1 MSLQKIF
8 VYVDSDTKDLVNEV
22 AHRLRMSESNLM
34 RTAALPTIRT
44 LAKALEAG
52 AKPEDLRKK
61 LMERRA
67 E

>member
-1 MSLQKIF
+1 
-8 VYVDSDTKDLVNEV
+8 
-22 AHRLRMSESNLM
+22 MSESNLM
-34 RTAALPTIRT
+34 RTLALPTIRT
-44 LAKALEAG
+44 LAKALESG

>member
-22 AHRLRMSESNLM
+22 AHRLKMSESNLM
-34 RTAALPTIRT
+34 RTLALPMIRT
-44 LAKALEAG
+44 LAKALESG

-67 E
+67 G

>member
-8 VYVDSDTKDLVNEV
+8 VYVDSDTKDLINEV

-34 RTAALPTIRT
+34 RTVALPTVRT
-44 LAKALEAG
+44 LAKALESG

-61 LMERRA
+61 LMERRVG
-67 E
+67 

>member
-1 MSLQKIF
+1 MSLQKVF

-34 RTAALPTIRT
+34 RTLALPTIHT
-44 LAKALEAG
+44 LAKALESG

-61 LMERRA
+61 LMERKVG
-67 E
+67 